1 VSVAKLN
8 NQSCFM
14 FFFSETNHALCLCQ
28 TLWCLEVTVVIMFEF
43 VTSFLPWPFRCQG
56 TGDEET
62 GGDGLISS
70 GKLERSNYVWIC
82 GFSFYKAR

>member
-1 VSVAKLN
+1 
-8 NQSCFM
+8 M
-14 FFFSETNHALCLCQ
+14 
-28 TLWCLEVTVVIMFEF
+28 IMFEF

-70 GKLERSNYVWIC
+70 CKLESSIFCERGIGMDLVSLSIKLDKGGPV
-82 GFSFYKAR
+82 FF

>member
-1 VSVAKLN
+1 MLY
-8 NQSCFM
+8 
-14 FFFSETNHALCLCQ
+14 
-28 TLWCLEVTVVIMFEF
+28 VVPDIVVLGDYCCDNVV

-70 GKLERSNYVWIC
+70 CKLESSNFCERVWIW
-82 GFSFYKAR
+82 FLFL